1 MVIDSIK
8 NEYSRYK
15 SQVELAIDQIQD
27 ADLHSVVREGGNT
40 IAILMNHLS
49 GNLKSRFTNFLN
61 EDGEK
66 PWRDRD
72 QEFEELQEDRS
83 ILLKNWKE
91 SWNILFDQLDKLT
104 DSDLGRIIKIRNR
117 DLTVSDALI
126 RSLSHL
132 SYHAG
137 QIVLVAKIHVGKGW
151 KTLSVPIGKSKEYN
165 LNPAIEKKPD

>member
-1 MVIDSIK
+1 MIVESIK
-8 NEYSRYK
+8 SEYLRYK

-27 ADLHSVVREGGNT
+27 VDLHKVVREGGNT

-72 QEFEELQEDRS
+72 QEFEDLFEDRNT
-83 ILLKNWKE
+83 LLRKWKE
-91 SWNILFDQLDKLT
+91 SWDILIDQLDKLT
-104 DSDLGRIIKIRNR
+104 DADLGKIIKIRNR
-117 DLTVSDALI
+117 QLTVSDALI

-137 QIVLVAKIHVGKGW
+137 QIVLVAKIHVGNGW
-151 KTLSVPIGKSKEYN
+151 KTLSIPKGKSKEYN
-165 LNPAIEKKPD
+165 LNPAKEK